1 MPSTPVQAIAH
12 PALQAMYTPRITDRH
27 GAAAA
32 QAQADGTDTG
42 TERQESAAGVV
53 LHISPAGTRQARASQ
68 KNQDIDD
75 SDLPDTIKDLLKM
88 IRELK
93 AQLQER
99 TQALQ
104 RLMADTSL
112 SDEERSQQ
120 AQQLQAEVTT
130 LSGALATAM
139 GQLTKAI
146 KEVNLSDAQAG
157 EVAKLLA

>member
-1 MPSTPVQAIAH
+1 MPSTPLQAIAH

-32 QAQADGTDTG
+32 QAQADG

>member
-1 MPSTPVQAIAH
+1 MPSTPVHTVAH
-12 PALQAMYTPRITDRH
+12 PALQAMYTPRITDRQ
-27 GAAAA
+27 GAAAT
-32 QAQADGTDTG
+32 QARADGTDTEG
-42 TERQESAAGVV
+42 QESAAGVI
-53 LHISPAGTRQARASQ
+53 LHISPAGIKQAQASQ

-93 AQLQER
+93 AKVQER

-104 RLMADTSL
+104 QLMADTSL
-112 SDEERSQQ
+112 SDEERSLQT
-120 AQQLQAEVTT
+120 QQLQAEIAT

-146 KEVNLSDAQAG
+146 KEADLSDTQAS

>member
-1 MPSTPVQAIAH
+1 MPSTLVHTVAH
-12 PALQAMYTPRITDRH
+12 PVLQAMYTPRITDRH
-27 GAAAA
+27 GAAAT
-32 QAQADGTDTG
+32 QTQADDTG

-99 TQALQ
+99 TQTLQ
-104 RLMADTSL
+104 QLMADTSL

-120 AQQLQAEVTT
+120 AQQLQAEVTA

-146 KEVNLSDAQAG
+146 KEANLSDTQAS
-157 EVAKLLA
+157 EVAKLLV

>member
-1 MPSTPVQAIAH
+1 
-12 PALQAMYTPRITDRH
+12 MYTPRITDRH
-27 GAAAA
+27 GAAAT
-32 QAQADGTDTG
+32 QARADGTD
-42 TERQESAAGVV
+42 TERQESATGVV
-53 LHISPAGTRQARASQ
+53 LHLSPAGIKQAQASQ

-93 AQLQER
+93 AKVQER

-104 RLMADTSL
+104 QLMADTSL
-112 SDEERSQQ
+112 SDEERSLQT
-120 AQQLQAEVTT
+120 QQLQAEIAT

-146 KEVNLSDAQAG
+146 KEANLSDTQAS